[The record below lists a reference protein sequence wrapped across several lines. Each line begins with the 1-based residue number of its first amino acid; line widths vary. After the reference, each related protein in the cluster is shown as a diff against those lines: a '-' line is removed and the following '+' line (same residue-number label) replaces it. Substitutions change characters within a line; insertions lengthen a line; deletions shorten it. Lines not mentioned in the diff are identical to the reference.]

1 MQEIGEIHIAQ
12 AADFSRLVEI
22 WERSVRATHHFLQ
35 EQDIDQLRPLIL
47 QQYLPHLQV
56 YSIILHDKICGF
68 IGVDQQ
74 KLEMLFIDANARG
87 QGFGTQ
93 LLDYA
98 IQQFAIT
105 AVDVNEQNPQ
115 AVGFYLAH
123 GFQIA
128 GRSEQDGQGRP
139 YPLLHLEFVG

>member
-12 AADFSRLVEI
+12 AADFPRLVEI

-74 KLEMLFIDANARG
+74 KLEMLYQSLKI
-87 QGFGTQ
+87 
-93 LLDYA
+93 
-98 IQQFAIT
+98 
-105 AVDVNEQNPQ
+105 
-115 AVGFYLAH
+115 
-123 GFQIA
+123 
-128 GRSEQDGQGRP
+128 S
-139 YPLLHLEFVG
+139 